1 MSELYYPKDLIDKY
15 RDVLVGHGDWYESV
29 YEHFKE
35 MMSVIGIRVDKV
47 YFSGFWSQGDGA
59 CFEGRVEDWGKYL
72 LHLGYDN
79 LILHQAAEDSW
90 SFSWTHS
97 SGRYYH
103 EQCVT
108 YNDEIWRPANPFD
121 EEKAPLQYDTWANTL
136 GVFDLLQLTEE
147 MKENLRG
154 HMRSLYRTL
163 EKEYDHLTSDET
175 VSAWMQDN
183 YIELTELEI

>member
-15 RDVLVGHGDWYESV
+15 RDVLVCHGDWYESV

-59 CFEGRVEDWGKYL
+59 CFEGRVVDWGKYL
-72 LHLGYDN
+72 LHLGYDS
-79 LILHQAAEDSW
+79 LILHTIATESW
-90 SFSWTHS
+90 SLTWEHR
-97 SGRYYH
+97 GRYYH

-121 EEKAPLQYDTWANTL
+121 EDEELLRHDTWANTL
-136 GVFDLLQLTEE
+136 ETYDFLAITDE

-163 EKEYDHLTSDET
+163 EQEYDHLTSDET

>member
-1 MSELYYPKDLIDKY
+1 MSELRYPKDLIDKY
-15 RDVLVGHGDWYESV
+15 RDVLVCHDDWYESV

-35 MMSVIGIRVDKV
+35 MMSAIGIRVDKI

-59 CFEGRVEDWGKYL
+59 CFEGEIEYWGKYL
-72 LHLGYDN
+72 LHLGYDS
-79 LILHQAAEDSW
+79 LILHSVARDYWNMKW
-90 SFSWTHS
+90 SHR
-97 SGRYYH
+97 GRYYH
-103 EQCVT
+103 EQSVFFE
-108 YNDEIWRPANPFD
+108 DELWRPHNPFD
-121 EEKAPLQYDTWANTL
+121 EEEEPLRHDTWANIL
-136 GVFDLLQLTEE
+136 GSFDLLQLTEE

-163 EKEYDHLTSDET
+163 EEEYDHLTSDET